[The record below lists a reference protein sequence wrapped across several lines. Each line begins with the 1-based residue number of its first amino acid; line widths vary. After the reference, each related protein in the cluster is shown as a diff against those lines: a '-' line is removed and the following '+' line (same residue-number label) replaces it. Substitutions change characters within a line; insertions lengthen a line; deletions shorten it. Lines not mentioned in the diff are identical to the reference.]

1 MPRLILGLM
10 LCAAAGGLAAQ
21 QLNEV
26 QAIKLGERIVELEVA
41 RTSVEHRTGLMHR
54 EAMPENHG
62 MLFIFAAPRPIAMWM
77 KNTLMDLDA
86 AFVDEC
92 GSITQIVTM
101 KTGTLDLHHSRVD
114 TSRVIEM
121 NAGWFHR
128 HDVKVGTQIDSLSD
142 PAYCRAPAGE
152 GAAVEQPETP

>member
-62 MLFIFAAPRPIAMWM
+62 MLFIFAAP
-77 KNTLMDLDA
+77 A
-86 AFVDEC
+86 ASSPGVF
-92 GSITQIVTM
+92 TM
-101 KTGTLDLHHSRVD
+101 MFALL
-114 TSRVIEM
+114 
-121 NAGWFHR
+121 
-128 HDVKVGTQIDSLSD
+128 SL
-142 PAYCRAPAGE
+142 R
-152 GAAVEQPETP
+152 